1 MNEAEVRSIVNGKI
15 NNVLDRLY
23 DAMYDAQGHP
33 DIAFEVLRANVE
45 KTAKE
50 IQNIYEAEVR
60 KSVNKKISEVLEGIY
75 DALRYASAIVDTD
88 IRFKVLRDNIEEINK
103 RITGDNN
110 G

>member
-33 DIAFEVLRANVE
+33 EIA
-45 KTAKE
+45 
-50 IQNIYEAEVR
+50 
-60 KSVNKKISEVLEGIY
+60 
-75 DALRYASAIVDTD
+75 
-88 IRFKVLRDNIEEINK
+88 FKVLRDNIEEINK
-103 RITGDNN
+103 RITGNN

>member
-15 NNVLDRLY
+15 NNVLDRLH

-33 DIAFEVLRANVE
+33 EIAFEVLRANVE
-45 KTAKE
+45 ETAKE

-60 KSVNKKISEVLEGIY
+60 RIVNEKISEVLEGIY

-88 IRFKVLRDNIEEINK
+88 IRFKVLRDNIDEINR
-103 RITGDNN
+103 RINN